1 MKQIQINTFKRVK
14 KICIIN
20 YDIYT
25 VKKDFKIEKFHPK
38 NAKKTNCYTVI
49 YLKSPLKYN

>member
-20 YDIYT
+20 YDINT